1 MFSVV
6 CVRLSFHIGAR
17 EGVPPYSE
25 ASCNYHPQTK
35 LREGNAFTPVC
46 HSVHRG
52 KVYINGKTLSPLGR
66 HPPSGQTSPEMATEA
81 GGAHPTG
88 VQSCF
93 HVISY
98 NFFFFL
104 SHRYYAKSHIFAQL
118 INVHLTLIIGGSY
131 NYLLGLKPGSAQNF
145 GNFPHAG

>member
-35 LREGNAFTPVC
+35 MREGNVFTSVC

-52 KVYINGKTLSPLGR
+52 KVYTPGKTLSPLGR
-66 HPPSGQTSPEMATEA
+66 HPPSGQTPPIWPLKRA
-81 GGAHPTG
+81 
-88 VQSCF
+88 VR
-93 HVISY
+93 I
-98 NFFFFL
+98 
-104 SHRYYAKSHIFAQL
+104 
-118 INVHLTLIIGGSY
+118 
-131 NYLLGLKPGSAQNF
+131 LLECSLVF
-145 GNFPHAG
+145 M

>member
-35 LREGNAFTPVC
+35 LREGNVFTPVC

-52 KVYINGKTLSPLGR
+52 KVYTPGKTLSPLGR
-66 HPPSGQTSPEMATEA
+66 HPPSGQTPPPEMATEA

-98 NFFFFL
+98 NFFSFYHIDITQNHIS
-104 SHRYYAKSHIFAQL
+104 SHS
-118 INVHLTLIIGGSY
+118 
-131 NYLLGLKPGSAQNF
+131 
-145 GNFPHAG
+145 